1 MNIYNLTYMWDLNY
15 KQTNSYREQTSDS
28 QRWGWEG
35 MDEMDEGSHKTQT
48 SNYKMNKSS
57 GCNLTA

>member
-1 MNIYNLTYMWDLNY
+1 MWDLNY

-48 SNYKMNKSS
+48 SNYKMDKSS